1 MTSPCVTRRGFL
13 QAGACVGGLLLSLR
27 LSPANSTGPGTT
39 TEAAFQPN
47 AFITITRDGRVTLIV
62 DKAEV
67 GQGVYTSLPMLLAEE
82 LDVGLDQV
90 TIEPAPPNDKL
101 YADPLLQFQVTGNST
116 SVRGSW
122 DRLRRAGATARTLL
136 VSAAA
141 RKWNVDI
148 AECRADNGKIVHGPT
163 GRALSYGTLV
173 DVAAGLPLPQQVGLK
188 PASQFRLI
196 GTSPQ
201 RLDLPGK
208 VNGQATYGIDI
219 RLPAMKFAT
228 FMACPVF
235 GGSLGTVDDR
245 AASSIP
251 GVYKVVRLPD
261 AVGVIADNTWAAM
274 QGLAALQIEWNEG
287 PHRRTTMRDIVSGLD
302 TASQSKG
309 VLAHQQGN
317 AAEALRNAK
326 TKLTAIYQMPFL
338 AHAPMEPVTC
348 VAHVHAGRCDIWTAT
363 QVQARAQAA
372 AAKAAGIPLE
382 NVTIHNQLAG
392 GAFGRRLEVD
402 FIERAVQLARE
413 VDMPVKMI
421 WSREED
427 IRSDLYRP
435 YYYDRLSAG
444 LDEHGAL
451 KAWQHRITAS
461 SVMARF
467 APPALGPNG
476 LDPDA
481 VECAAQPIYDV
492 PNHFVDFVRH
502 EPPGIPTSFWRGVG
516 PTHNVFVVESFVD
529 ECAAAAKR
537 DPVDYRRTLLR
548 NTPRAL
554 ATLELAAQK
563 AGWGNKLP
571 ARSGRG
577 VAVVYVFDTYLCV
590 VAQIAVS
597 APGRIHLERI
607 VCAADCG
614 TVVHPDNAAAQLEGG
629 ILFGL
634 SAALYSEITVNKG
647 RVVESNFHN
656 YRTLRMHETP
666 RMEVHFIPSHGA
678 PGGLGETG
686 TVGAAPALGNAIFA
700 ATGVRLRELPVVRHD
715 LRQT

>member
-1 MTSPCVTRRGFL
+1 
-13 QAGACVGGLLLSLR
+13 
-27 LSPANSTGPGTT
+27 
-39 TEAAFQPN
+39 
-47 AFITITRDGRVTLIV
+47 
-62 DKAEV
+62 
-67 GQGVYTSLPMLLAEE
+67 
-82 LDVGLDQV
+82 
-90 TIEPAPPNDKL
+90 
-101 YADPLLQFQVTGNST
+101 
-116 SVRGSW
+116 
-122 DRLRRAGATARTLL
+122 
-136 VSAAA
+136 
-141 RKWNVDI
+141 
-148 AECRADNGKIVHGPT
+148 
-163 GRALSYGTLV
+163 
-173 DVAAGLPLPQQVGLK
+173 
-188 PASQFRLI
+188 
-196 GTSPQ
+196 
-201 RLDLPGK
+201 
-208 VNGQATYGIDI
+208 
-219 RLPAMKFAT
+219 
-228 FMACPVF
+228 
-235 GGSLGTVDDR
+235 
-245 AASSIP
+245 
-251 GVYKVVRLPD
+251 
-261 AVGVIADNTWAAM
+261 
-274 QGLAALQIEWNEG
+274 
-287 PHRRTTMRDIVSGLD
+287 
-302 TASQSKG
+302 
-309 VLAHQQGN
+309 
-317 AAEALRNAK
+317 
-326 TKLTAIYQMPFL
+326 
-338 AHAPMEPVTC
+338 MEPVTC

-590 VAQIAVS
+590 IAQIAVS
-597 APGRIHLERI
+597 APGQIHLERI

-700 ATGVRLRELPVVRHD
+700 ATGLRLRELPVVRHD